1 MNSGK
6 YVFAQL
12 LQFVNKYE
20 FEKCVKRYKGNHRV
34 RELDCWNQFTQLFFG
49 QLTSLNSLRDIC
61 LCLKAHRQKLY
72 HLGIKQNVNQS
83 TLSRANEKRDWRI
96 FADFGEYLIQQVRP
110 LYSKCP
116 IPNIDTDKDVF
127 ALDSTT
133 ISLSIKL
140 FSWAQ
145 GKYSR
150 GAVKVHTLLD
160 LRGSIP
166 TFIFITDGKYHDS
179 NILDVIVPLPDAIY
193 LMDKAYVDFAALY
206 KMHQA
211 GAFFVTRAKVTI
223 DYTITESNYNIDE
236 RTGLR
241 SDMTIKLNGYKSKQL
256 YPEMLRIVEYYDD
269 EKNELLVFLTNN
281 TEVSALEIAH
291 LYRNRWQIEVFFK
304 WIKQN
309 LTIKTLWGH
318 SENAVNIHIWV
329 AICTYLIVA
338 YVKYSLKSNLSIYE
352 TMQILGISAFDK
364 TPVKELLTEIQVN
377 QYFKEQYDL
386 FSNQFLTHQ

>member
-12 LQFVNKYE
+12 LQFVNKYG
-20 FEKCVKRYKGNHRV
+20 FDKCVNRYRGDHRV
-34 RELDCWNQFTQLFFG
+34 RELNCWNQFIQLFFG

-61 LCLKAHRQKLY
+61 LCLKAHKNKLY

-96 FADFGEYLIQQVRP
+96 FADFGEYLIKQVRP
-110 LYSKCP
+110 LYANNP
-116 IPNIDTDKDVF
+116 IPNIDIDNDVF

-133 ISLSIKL
+133 ISLSLKL

-150 GAVKVHTLLD
+150 GAIKVHTLLD

-193 LMDKAYVDFAALY
+193 LMDKAYIDFASLY
-206 KMHQA
+206 NMHKA
-211 GAFFVTRAKVTI
+211 GAFFVTRAKVSL
-223 DYTITESNYNIDE
+223 DYTVIEFNYNIDE
-236 RTGLR
+236 NTGLR
-241 SDMTIKLNGYKSKQL
+241 SDKTIKIEGYKSKQL
-256 YPEMLRIVEYYDD
+256 YPESLRVVEYYDQ
-269 EKNELLVFLTNN
+269 EKDITLVFLTNN
-281 TEVSALEIAH
+281 FEASALEIAH
-291 LYRNRWQIEVFFK
+291 LCRNRWQIEVFFK

-309 LTIKTLWGH
+309 LTIKKLWGH
-318 SENAVNIHIWV
+318 TENAVNIHIGV

-338 YVKYSLKSNLSIYE
+338 YVKYTLKSNLSIYE

-364 TPVKELLTEIQVN
+364 TQLKELLTDIQGN
-377 QYFKEQYDL
+377 QNFKEQYDL
-386 FSNQFLTHQ
+386 FNNQF

>member
-20 FEKCVKRYKGNHRV
+20 FEKCVNRYNGDYRV
-34 RELDCWNQFTQLFFG
+34 RELNCWNQFIQLFFG

-61 LCLKAHRQKLY
+61 LCLKAHKNKLY

-96 FADFGEYLIQQVRP
+96 FADFGEYLMQQVRP
-110 LYSKCP
+110 LYANCP
-116 IPNIDTDKDVF
+116 IPNIDIDNDVF

-140 FSWAQ
+140 FSWAP

-150 GAVKVHTLLD
+150 GAIKVHTLLD

-166 TFIFITDGKYHDS
+166 TFIFIKDGKCHDS

-206 KMHQA
+206 NMHKA
-211 GAFFVTRAKVTI
+211 GAFFVTRAKVSL
-223 DYTITESNYNIDE
+223 DYTVIESNYNIDE

-241 SDMTIKLNGYKSKQL
+241 SDKTIKLKGYKSKRL
-256 YPEMLRIVEYYDD
+256 YPEILRIVEYYDD
-269 EKNELLVFLTNN
+269 EKDVILVFLTNN
-281 TEVSALEIAH
+281 IVVSALEIAH

-338 YVKYSLKSNLSIYE
+338 YVKYTLKSNLSIYE
-352 TMQILGISAFDK
+352 TMQILGISTFDK

-377 QYFKEQYDL
+377 QNFKEQYDL
-386 FSNQFLTHQ
+386 FNNQFLTHQ